1 MRLFYIIF
9 ISILRL
15 SKCSNTCSD
24 PDCVFSFPDC
34 LDPIQVIFFYRIG
47 FGKFPLIVY
56 TGFSN
61 DICIRTTC
69 PVTGY
74 FFFIITDRNLP
85 KDQCIS
91 FFYRVARMYVGVPDL
106 VTTFIILLFSVATRS
121 VCSSCFLSC
130 SVIPS
135 SFSLIRTTRRHP
147 STDADTHMILS

>member
-24 PDCVFSFPDC
+24 PDCIFSFPDC

-91 FFYRVARMYVGVPDL
+91 FFYRVARMYVGGSGSCYDFYNSAFLLQQDRCVPL
-106 VTTFIILLFSVATRS
+106 AFCPVL
-121 VCSSCFLSC
+121 SSHLRF
-130 SVIPS
+130 P
-135 SFSLIRTTRRHP
+135 
-147 STDADTHMILS
+147 